1 MALGGLFSI
10 AFAICYGRIGRF
22 GPRATSALVAAGA
35 FVAVELVPF
44 LKYPANP
51 PSVGNPAT
59 IGHRTVLYFTMIAV
73 SVATSIAVIQI
84 GRRLA
89 PRFGNWN
96 ASLLAAAAFIALV
109 TIAYLALPAVN
120 EVPGDIPAVVLWRF
134 RLASLGTQA
143 VLWATLGL
151 LLGALTERSL
161 AAAQQRSGRVPVTRA

>member
-1 MALGGLFSI
+1 VALGGLFSI

-59 IGHRTVLYFTMIAV
+59 IGHRTVPYFTMIAV
-73 SVATSIAVIQI
+73 SAATSIAVIQI

-96 ASLLAAAAFIALV
+96 ASLLAAGRLHRPRDDRLSGAA
-109 TIAYLALPAVN
+109 
-120 EVPGDIPAVVLWRF
+120 R
-134 RLASLGTQA
+134 RQ
-143 VLWATLGL
+143 
-151 LLGALTERSL
+151 
-161 AAAQQRSGRVPVTRA
+161 